1 MGSLGRCGGCTGPR
15 PATGHSNHW
24 LSLPCWARLVST
36 QALSPGSGIVGM
48 VPASTTPFFPVTVVR
63 VYSYPCC
70 KIEGG
75 TPRAVEEAS
84 CTGSP
89 RAVSSCRK
97 LHSGPGAG
105 FLALWMAAEGT
116 QSGLLSPS
124 RSVRATGCRE
134 LNVLLEKQQSRRK
147 QSPTR

>member
-15 PATGHSNHW
+15 PATGHW

-75 TPRAVEEAS
+75 TPRALEEAS

-89 RAVSSCRK
+89 RAASSCR
-97 LHSGPGAG
+97 
-105 FLALWMAAEGT
+105 
-116 QSGLLSPS
+116 
-124 RSVRATGCRE
+124 
-134 LNVLLEKQQSRRK
+134 RK
-147 QSPTR
+147 QEELGLVALPPIIRFMTSGKAPSLSFLICFICNIGINDSTYSHRDVVGI